1 MRVEMENLSRDEF
14 SQMLSEAI
22 EKASKTNPD
31 SDYKS
36 TGLLTR
42 EETAEMLKINLSTL
56 NEWVKKGYLKVYS
69 IGYRRY
75 FKESEVLNS
84 LISLNKTNNGN

>member
-1 MRVEMENLSRDEF
+1 
-14 SQMLSEAI
+14 
-22 EKASKTNPD
+22 
-31 SDYKS
+31 
-36 TGLLTR
+36 
-42 EETAEMLKINLSTL
+42 MLKINLSTL
-56 NEWVKKGYLKVYS
+56 NEWVKKVYLKVYS